1 MSLERSKKLLQNR
14 GFTID
19 RVEDGYEIRIGRRSL
34 PAGLNE
40 IFVCTDELDAITNL
54 GHLETICSEK
64 DLLMIKVS
72 KKMNSYGVKRRK
84 NYG

>member
-1 MSLERSKKLLQNR
+1 MPSESSKKLLENR

-19 RVEDGYEIRIGRRSL
+19 RVENGFEIRIGRRSL

-40 IFVCTDELDAITNL
+40 IFVATDELDAIVDL

-64 DLLMIKVS
+64 DLLMIKIS
-72 KKMNSYGVKRRK
+72 KLN
-84 NYG
+84 

>member
-1 MSLERSKKLLQNR
+1 MPAGRSKKLLQNR
-14 GFTID
+14 GFIID
-19 RVEDGYEIRIGRRSL
+19 RVEDGFEIRIGRRSL

-40 IFVCTDELDAITNL
+40 IFVGTDELDAIADL

-72 KKMNSYGVKRRK
+72 KK
-84 NYG
+84 

>member
-1 MSLERSKKLLQNR
+1 MPSESSKKLLENR

-19 RVEDGYEIRIGRRSL
+19 KVENGFEIRIGRRSL

-40 IFVCTDELDAITNL
+40 IFVGTDELVAIADL

-72 KKMNSYGVKRRK
+72 KRN
-84 NYG
+84 

>member
-1 MSLERSKKLLQNR
+1 MPSERSKKLLENR

-19 RVEDGYEIRIGRRSL
+19 KVEDGFEIRIGRRSL

-40 IFVCTDELDAITNL
+40 IFVGTDELDAIVDL

-64 DLLMIKVS
+64 DLLMIKVMKRHS
-72 KKMNSYGVKRRK
+72 VKKRK
-84 NYG
+84 NHG